1 MKEHF
6 RKTVLLMGFCS
17 LLGVSPSLLAAPSS
31 GAEAAEQQQTKRVTG
46 TVSDAAGT
54 IIGANVMEKGTTNG
68 VITDASGQFAI
79 NVRPGATLVIS
90 YIGYTTREIRVGNQN
105 TLDIILNEDS
115 ELLDEVVVIGY
126 GTMKK
131 SDLSGASVSVGEK
144 AIKSTIATNL
154 DQALQGKAAG
164 VTTVMTSGAPGSSM
178 SINIRGQA
186 TINASSSP
194 LYVVDGV
201 IWQGGST
208 TGNSLGLNLGNGAG
222 SISPLSNLNP
232 SDIVSMEI
240 LKDASATAIY
250 GAQGSNGVVLITT
263 KRGRSGEA
271 RFTYEG
277 MVGWQEQNKRL
288 DMMNLREYAEYS
300 SAIAATTGGSQ
311 GTPEYQDPSL
321 LGAGTDWQDAVF
333 RPALMHQHT
342 ISAEGGTDKVKYY
355 VSGSYMDQEGTII
368 GTDFNRFSARMN
380 LDAQLKSWFKLGMN
394 VMYSQTNEHLNVAEG
409 TQGILT
415 YSLQTP
421 PDIPIYDAYGNFA
434 SQVREGY
441 TRVNPIAMANL
452 DTNTLKRQKLNGSLF
467 WDITPL
473 KGLTWHAE
481 LGYDFGWSHSEAWQP
496 TYDFGGG
503 VRRDVNSI
511 AWQKNTNSYWNLKN
525 YITYT
530 GQIGKHGFTAMVG
543 QEASE
548 SNWDYIRIRGLDLG
562 SNIVKNPQLANEDNQ
577 TYFDGFG
584 DGSMASFFTRETYN
598 YDDRYLATYTFRY
611 DGSSAFGPDNRW
623 AKFHSLAGSWRF
635 TNEKFWAPI
644 KHIVSNGKLRVGWG
658 QTGNS
663 NIGQGLWGATISSFP
678 TGLGTA
684 FKQAQ
689 IANPAVKWETQ
700 EQWNIGLDLSF
711 LDDRINL
718 TVDWYNKR
726 ASDMLMRLQLPTY
739 FGSRGNG
746 NSALTAPMGNYGTI
760 DNRGLEISLNTHN
773 LTGEL
778 TWDTDFQISF
788 NRNKLVALSGTDASA
803 IEGYGQWSDVVSLSQ
818 IGKPLFQFYG
828 YVADGVYKDKQ
839 DIMDHLYG
847 SLPAAFN
854 RYSTVF
860 PGDMKYRDISGPA
873 GTPDGVIDTHDR
885 TIIGNPLPDFTFG
898 FNNSFSY
905 KGFDLT
911 IFLQG
916 SVGNDVFNALGREL
930 TGMGYWTNQ
939 LRDAMDYARLAPID
953 PNKQYPVTTGGV
965 TINNWFEDAD
975 NVVVTNPGTMMSR
988 AGQGLP
994 YNNTR
999 ISSKY
1004 IEDGSY
1010 LRFKNIMLGYTLPK
1024 ALLRKVGLS
1033 NVRVYC
1039 NIQNL
1044 WTITGYSG
1052 FDPEVGANSQDATG
1066 YTFGFDMGRYPSPRT
1081 VSFGANIS
1089 F

>member
-1 MKEHF
+1 MMKNKPEKRTGISIF
-6 RKTVLLMGFCS
+6 VICLL
-17 LLGVSPSLLAAPSS
+17 LLIAPGKLLA
-31 GAEAAEQQQTKRVTG
+31 QQTVVSGHVIDATDNSPLIGASVMIKGTG
-46 TVSDAAGT
+46 TGT
-54 IIGANVMEKGTTNG
+54 I
-68 VITDASGQFAI
+68 TDVDGNFNLS
-79 NVRPGATLVIS
+79 VPTSGATLVFS
-90 YIGYTTREIRVGNQN
+90 SIGFKDQEITLQRGQQRVNV
-105 TLDIILNEDS
+105 TMHEDIA
-115 ELLDEVVVIGY
+115 LLDEVVVVGY

-164 VTTVMTSGAPGSSM
+164 VTSVMTSGAPGSSM
-178 SINIRGQA
+178 TINIRGQA
-186 TINASSSP
+186 TINTSSEP
-194 LYVVDGV
+194 LYVIDGV

-277 MVGWQEQNKRL
+277 LVGVQEQARRL

-300 SAIAATTGGSQ
+300 AAIAATTGGSTS
-311 GTPEYQDPSL
+311 TPEYMDPSL

-342 ISAEGGTDKVKYY
+342 ISAEGGSEKVRYY
-355 VSGSYMDQEGTII
+355 VSGSYMNQEGTII
-368 GTDFNRFSARMN
+368 GTDFNRFSGRMN
-380 LDAQLKSWFKLGMN
+380 LDAQLKSWFKLGLN
-394 VMYSQTNEHLNVAEG
+394 VMYSRTNEHLNVAEG

-434 SQVREGY
+434 AQVREGY
-441 TRVNPIAMANL
+441 TRINPIAIADL
-452 DTNTLKRQKLNGSLF
+452 DTNTLGRQKLNGSAF
-467 WDITPL
+467 FDISPL

-481 LGYDFGWSHSEAWQP
+481 LGFDIGSSKSEAWQP

-503 VRRDVNSI
+503 IARGVNKLV
-511 AWQKNTNSYWNLKN
+511 WQKNSNTYWALKN
-525 YITYT
+525 YVTYD
-530 GQIGKHGFTAMVG
+530 GKIGKHSFTAMAG
-543 QEASE
+543 QEMSE
-548 SNWDYIRIRGLDLG
+548 SNWDYLRVVGENLSTNVIL
-562 SNIVKNPQLANEDNQ
+562 NPQLGENDQAF
-577 TYFDGFG
+577 FDGFG
-584 DGSMASFFTRETYN
+584 DGAMASFYTRETYN
-598 YDDRYLATYTFRY
+598 YDDRYLLTYTFRY

-623 AKFHSLAGSWRF
+623 AAFHSVAGSWRF
-635 TNEKFWAPI
+635 TNERFWESLKP
-644 KHIVSNGKLRVGWG
+644 VVNNGKLRIGWG
-658 QTGNS
+658 QTGNA
-663 NIGQGLWGATISSFP
+663 NIGQGLWGATLAIFP

-684 FKQAQ
+684 YKQAQ
-689 IANPAVKWETQ
+689 LANPAVQWETQ
-700 EQWNIGLDLSF
+700 EQWNFGLDLGF

-718 TVDWYNKR
+718 SLDYYIKR
-726 ASDMLMRLQLPTY
+726 AGNMLMQLQLPTY

-760 DNRGLEISLNTHN
+760 ENRGLEITLNTRN
-773 LTGEL
+773 FTGAF

-788 NRNKLVALSGTDASA
+788 NRNKLVALSGTDASG
-803 IEGYGQWSDVVSLSQ
+803 IEGYGQWSDVVALSQ
-818 IGKPLFQFYG
+818 VGGPLFQFYG
-828 YVADGVYKDKQ
+828 YIAEGVYRDKQ
-839 DIMDHLYG
+839 DIMDHLWG
-847 SLPAAFN
+847 EIPATGYN

-860 PGDMKYRDISGPA
+860 PGDMKYRDLND
-873 GTPDGVIDTHDR
+873 DGKIDASDR
-885 TIIGNPLPDFTFG
+885 TTIGNPLPDFTFG
-898 FNNSFSY
+898 FNNTLSY
-905 KGFDLT
+905 KGFDFTL
-911 IFLQG
+911 FLQG

-939 LRDAMDYARLAPID
+939 LRTAMDYAKLEAINPG
-953 PNKQYPVTTGGV
+953 KSYPFVNEYGTS
-965 TINNWFEDAD
+965 INNWFEDVD
-975 NVVVTNPGTMMSR
+975 NVVVANPGTMMSR

-999 ISSKY
+999 ISTKY

-1010 LRFKNIMLGYTLPK
+1010 LRVKNIVLGYTLPRSWMRK
-1024 ALLRKVGLS
+1024 AGLN

-1052 FDPEVGANSQDATG
+1052 FDPEVGSNSQDATG